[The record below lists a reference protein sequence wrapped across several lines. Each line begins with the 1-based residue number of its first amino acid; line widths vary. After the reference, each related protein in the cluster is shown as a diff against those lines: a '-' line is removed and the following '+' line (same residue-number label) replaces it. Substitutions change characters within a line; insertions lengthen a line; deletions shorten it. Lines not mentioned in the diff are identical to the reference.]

1 MDPEFSSSSF
11 HFSVACRSKFFKME
25 EDSWSEPP
33 WSKIT
38 PSLQEAKA
46 LVLYL
51 SYQPIELGTIGP
63 RLAWRHIS
71 SFSVIVFELTLHE
84 RTQRMLSSGTF
95 SESKESRLKQGLF
108 QLKVEGGEGR
118 LEEQRRRELFL
129 EARTKITEIIIR
141 RCLLR
146 NPLVLY

>member
-1 MDPEFSSSSF
+1 M
-11 HFSVACRSKFFKME
+11 
-25 EDSWSEPP
+25 
-33 WSKIT
+33 
-38 PSLQEAKA
+38 
-46 LVLYL
+46 LYL

-95 SESKESRLKQGLF
+95 SESKERRLKQGLF